1 MHIHVRYTLKKDIG
15 VANVA
20 GDVLCR
26 LRRIANWLKV
36 YDVQTSV
43 KDFEDWEMYK
53 GKLKN
58 WYEGNKSQ

>member
-1 MHIHVRYTLKKDIG
+1 MHTHLRYTHKKDNDI
-15 VANVA
+15 ANIA

-26 LRRIANWLKV
+26 LRTIVHWLKV
-36 YDVQTSV
+36 YDVHTSV

-53 GKLKN
+53 GKLKI